1 MKSKLE
7 KLAYKLCSTEVKM
20 LIDKIEEH
28 PRVVSLL
35 LGPFPSHSYA
45 AIVND
50 GSYSLRDR
58 FALALAVRRIRV
70 ETTKARIVEM
80 IFEGQQENEQ
90 VRNVAGSYTRQYI
103 PGETLTTRKV
113 TEQALQILEDGM
125 KKYPTQ
131 TAESLRQKGLL

>member
-35 LGPFPSHSYA
+35 REPFPSHSYS
-45 AIVND
+45 AIVSD
-50 GSYSLRDR
+50 GAYSFRDR
-58 FALALAVRRIRV
+58 VALALAVRRIRV

-80 IFEGQQENEQ
+80 IFEGQKEQEQ
-90 VRNVAGSYTRQYI
+90 VRYVGGPYV

-113 TEQALQILEDGM
+113 TEQALKILEEGM

-131 TAESLRQKGLL
+131 TAEDLRQRGLL